1 MENIENLLYIVY
13 NIKVEKVSERKQCM
27 SRKRWNLGKLN
38 KELAANIAEQYSIDP
53 FAALLL
59 SQRCFS
65 VGEEI
70 EEFISPEMNLCDPFL
85 LPDMQAAVDRI
96 NDAIFDYEKIC
107 VYGDYDADGVTATA
121 LLYSYLE
128 AQGANVTYM
137 LPDRERDGY
146 GLSRGVVDR
155 IHGLGTNLIV
165 TVDNGIA
172 AVEEAEY
179 IKELGM
185 ELVVTDHHLPGAVLP
200 DCVAV
205 VDPHRTDC
213 QCPYE
218 DFAGVGVAFKLACA
232 IEGDSDSVIYDFAH
246 LVAIGTVADIVPL
259 TGENRTLVRQ
269 GLQSLNT
276 FKTPGIEALVDVCG
290 LGGKTIM
297 SSNISFGLAPR
308 INAAGRMGSA
318 EKALELLLCEEPLA
332 ASEIASELDA
342 MNTERHKSEGEILA
356 ECEAYIAAHPEVVH
370 NPVLVLRGEN
380 WHEGVLGIVASKI
393 LERYLRPAI
402 VLTTK
407 GEITKGSARSI
418 EGFSMFDALT
428 ACADHLSIYG
438 GHDQAAGLTLPTEN
452 ISAFIE
458 SINEYAYSL
467 DNIGDV
473 YPEIYIDC
481 KLNAETL
488 STDLLDSLA
497 VLEPFGAE
505 NPSPVFGL
513 FDMVIDNLEF
523 IGDKKQHLRITAHK
537 NGKQRPVTMMKFN
550 APKDAFAYRIG
561 DTIDVAVTMDK
572 NEWNGMVRLSVIVKD
587 IRPAGASDDDMVRS
601 EKTYDLIALRRPLN
615 AEQASYAMPDRL
627 FVGEVYRYLK
637 ILQSNTGD
645 DADLCSLADLE
656 RILSI
661 VSLSFPDANLCRVR
675 VAIEALLEHSLI
687 SITDSGKIRVEP
699 TSAKVDLFTA
709 PTLEFIAEF
718 LVK

>member
-1 MENIENLLYIVY
+1 MG
-13 NIKVEKVSERKQCM
+13 
-27 SRKRWNLGKLN
+27 RKRWNIGKLN
-38 KELAANIAEQYSIDP
+38 KDLAATIAERYSIDP

-59 SQRCFS
+59 SQRGFS
-65 VGEEI
+65 VGEKI
-70 EEFISPEMNLCDPFL
+70 EDFISTEMNLCDPFL
-85 LPDMQAAVDRI
+85 LPDMQVAVDRI

-146 GLSRGVVDR
+146 GLSRDVVDR
-155 IHGLGTNLIV
+155 IHGLGTNLII

-172 AVEEAEY
+172 AVEEADY

-205 VDPHRTDC
+205 VDPHRMDC
-213 QCPYE
+213 DCPFR

-232 IEGDSDSVIYDFAH
+232 IEGDADSVIYDFAH

-259 TGENRTLVRQ
+259 NGENRMLVRQ
-269 GLQSLNT
+269 GLLSLNT
-276 FKTPGIEALVDVCG
+276 FKTPGIEALVNVCG
-290 LGGKTIM
+290 LGEKAIV

-332 ASEIASELDA
+332 ASEIAAELDA
-342 MNTERHKSEGEILA
+342 MNAERHKAENEILA
-356 ECEAYIAAHPEVVH
+356 ECEAYISAHPEIVH

-402 VLTTK
+402 ILTSK
-407 GEITKGSARSI
+407 GDITKGSARSI
-418 EGFSMFDALT
+418 EGFSIFDALT
-428 ACADHLSIYG
+428 ACAEHLSIYG
-438 GHDQAAGLTLPTEN
+438 GHEQAAGLTMPTEN
-452 ISAFIE
+452 FE
-458 SINEYAYSL
+458 SFVADINEYAYSL
-467 DNIGDV
+467 PNIYDV

-481 KLNAETL
+481 KLNSETL
-488 STDLLDSLA
+488 SVELLNSLA

-537 NGKQRPVTMMKFN
+537 NGKQRSVSLMKFN
-550 APKDAFAYRIG
+550 TAKSDFAYRIG
-561 DTIDVAVTMDK
+561 DTIDAAVVLDK
-572 NEWNGMVRLSVIVKD
+572 NEWNGMTRLSIIVKD
-587 IRPAGASDDDMVRS
+587 IRPVGLSDDEMVRS
-601 EKTYDLIALRRPLN
+601 EKIYDLIATRRTLT
-615 AEQASYAMPDRL
+615 AEQAEYAMPDRL
-627 FVGEVYRYLK
+627 LAGEIYSYLK
-637 ILQSNTGD
+637 FLQRD
-645 DADLCSLADLE
+645 DDLCELHDLE
-656 RILSI
+656 RILAT
-661 VSLSFPDANLCRVR
+661 VRANFPDANLCRVR
-675 VAIEALLEHSLI
+675 VSIDALLEHTLI
-687 SITDSGKIRVEP
+687 EITDAGKIKIVP
-699 TSAKVDLFTA
+699 AGAKVDLFTA
-709 PTLEFIAEF
+709 PTLEFIADF

>member
-1 MENIENLLYIVY
+1 MG
-13 NIKVEKVSERKQCM
+13 
-27 SRKRWNLGKLN
+27 RKRWNLGKLN
-38 KELAANIAEQYSIDP
+38 KELAANIAEAYSIDP

-59 SQRCFS
+59 SQRGFS
-65 VGEEI
+65 MGEEI
-70 EEFISPEMNLCDPFL
+70 ESFISSEINLCDPFL

-155 IHGLGTNLIV
+155 IHGLGTNLII

-185 ELVVTDHHLPGAVLP
+185 DLVVTDHHLPGAVLP
-200 DCVAV
+200 NCVAV

-213 QCPYE
+213 KCPYE

-232 IEGDSDSVIYDFAH
+232 IEGDADSVIYDFAH

-259 TGENRTLVRQ
+259 TGENRMLVRQ

-276 FKTPGIEALVDVCG
+276 FKTPGIEALVNECG
-290 LGGKTIM
+290 LSGKTIM

-332 ASEIASELDA
+332 AAEIASELNA
-342 MNTERHKSEGEILA
+342 MNSERHRAENEILA
-356 ECEAYIAAHPEVVH
+356 ECDAYIAAHPEFIH
-370 NPVLVLRGEN
+370 NPVIVLHGDN

-402 VLTTK
+402 ILTTK
-407 GEITKGSARSI
+407 GDITKGSARSI

-428 ACADHLSIYG
+428 ACSEYLSIYG
-438 GHDQAAGLTLPTEN
+438 GHEQAAGLTLPTGNVE
-452 ISAFIE
+452 AFIDA
-458 SINEYAYSL
+458 INEYAYSL
-467 DNIGDV
+467 PNIGDV

-481 KLNAETL
+481 KLNSETL
-488 STDLLDSLA
+488 STDLLVSLS

-537 NGKQRPVTMMKFN
+537 NGKQRQVSMMKFN
-550 APKDAFAYRIG
+550 TSKSDFVYKIG
-561 DTIDVAVTMDK
+561 DTIDAAVTLDK
-572 NEWNGMVRLSVIVKD
+572 NEWNGTVRLSVLVKD
-587 IRPAGASDDDMVRS
+587 IRPAGPTDAEMVRS

-615 AEQASYAMPDRL
+615 AEQASYAMPDRSL
-627 FVGEVYRYLK
+627 VGEVYSYLK
-637 ILQSNTGD
+637 FVQSNTLNED
-645 DADLCSLADLE
+645 DLCCLADIE
-656 RILSI
+656 RILAV
-661 VSLSFPDANLCRVR
+661 VSTTFPDANLCKIR
-675 VAIEALLEHSLI
+675 VAVSALLEHSLI
-687 SITDSGKIRVEP
+687 SFTDRGKIKVEP
-699 TSAKVDLFTA
+699 TTTKVDLFTA
-709 PTLEFIAEF
+709 PTLEYIAQF
-718 LVK
+718 RR